1 MLPEIIENKNRVLN
15 EARQALGKLRSELF
29 TLDGIDMGT
38 DLFAELVD
46 IRTDLATLTRRLDRF
61 HHDVTTRM
69 EEQ

>member
-1 MLPEIIENKNRVLN
+1 MLPEIIENKNRTLN

-29 TLDGIDMGT
+29 TLDEIDMGT

-61 HHDVTTRM
+61 HHDITARM
-69 EEQ
+69 EEY